1 MKKVGILLLALVM
14 LLLAGCGSSG
24 ADKSGG
30 ETTTAAAAEQNGDVY
45 FFKVNGT
52 EIRAN
57 AEAAPIIEALGEPL
71 EYFESESCAF
81 QGLDKIYTYGGFRI
95 YTYPVDDV
103 DYIQNVELVDD
114 SVSTQEGIYIGSSA
128 DDVKKAY
135 GESDEVVNAE
145 WVYKKG
151 DSTLHFIFTDD
162 KVVSIEYRAITD

>member
-1 MKKVGILLLALVM
+1 MKKAGILLLALV
-14 LLLAGCGSSG
+14 LLFAAGCGSSEPE
-24 ADKSGG
+24 KSTG
-30 ETTTAAAAEQNGDVY
+30 ETTTAAAADQTKDVY

-52 EIRAN
+52 EIRSN
-57 AEAAPIIEALGEPL
+57 AEAAPIIEALGDPL

-81 QGLDKIYTYGGFRI
+81 HGLDKIYTYGGFRI
-95 YTYPVDDV
+95 YTYPVDEV

-135 GESDEVVNAE
+135 GESDEVINAE
-145 WVYKKG
+145 WVYTKG
-151 DSTLHFIFTDD
+151 DSTLHFIFTDE